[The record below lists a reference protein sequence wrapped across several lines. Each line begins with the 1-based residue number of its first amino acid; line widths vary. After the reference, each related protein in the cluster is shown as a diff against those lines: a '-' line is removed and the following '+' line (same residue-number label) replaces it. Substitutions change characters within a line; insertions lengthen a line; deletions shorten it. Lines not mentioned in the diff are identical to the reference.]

1 MKSNVLSNEKE
12 WSKSHK
18 NEIEW
23 VFNQKN
29 WTKSWKPK
37 HNPNVFPTKKNRTLW
52 LDINIHATCFM
63 KDDLC
68 IFYILK
74 CKHELSKVDC
84 MKNVFDAYDTS

>member
-1 MKSNVLSNEKE
+1 MFYQTKKNDLNHIKTKLNEFSIK
-12 WSKSHK
+12 K
-18 NEIEW
+18 IE
-23 VFNQKN
+23 
-29 WTKSWKPK
+29 TKSQKPK

-52 LDINIHATCFM
+52 LGINIHATCFM